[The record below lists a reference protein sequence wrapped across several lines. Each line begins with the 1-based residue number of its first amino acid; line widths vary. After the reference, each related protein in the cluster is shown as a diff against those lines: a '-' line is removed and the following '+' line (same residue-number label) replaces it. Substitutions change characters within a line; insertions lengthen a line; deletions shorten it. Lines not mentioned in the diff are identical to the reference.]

1 MLARVHFMRCRWPFL
16 LGFVPAVVCLYM
28 LAGCGGE
35 SSTKP
40 APVDQAQQKKAQEYM
55 AGYREQIID
64 SNKEKAKAKGAVKKT
79 P

>member
-1 MLARVHFMRCRWPFL
+1 
-16 LGFVPAVVCLYM
+16 M